1 MIYHK
6 YRAKE
11 YNMLS
16 INCVAVVVCIVLS
29 KYLTN
34 CVKNFDSSLKNSLE
48 FGNDK
53 AL

>member
-11 YNMLS
+11 CNSLIVS
-16 INCVAVVVCIVLS
+16 RVLFELCAVLS
-29 KYLTN
+29 NYLTN
-34 CVKNFDSSLKNSLE
+34 CVKNFDSSLKNSLD